1 MEDEFLLFVIASFVE
16 KFFIFFRISRNNSSS
31 FFIVVVVYSRFFF
44 LFFSLWRM
52 EKERFEI
59 LFRIISCFSL
69 SLLSFC
75 TTEERCFLCVNLRIP
90 FFFPFVREGKER

>member
-16 KFFIFFRISRNNSSS
+16 KFFIFFLGYLETILL
-31 FFIVVVVYSRFFF
+31 FF
-44 LFFSLWRM
+44 LSSLFILFFFFSLWRM
-52 EKERFEI
+52 EEERFEI

-75 TTEERCFLCVNLRIP
+75 TTEERCFFAVNLRIP